1 MKLSFLLLLTITFYS
16 FLPAAKATVS
26 TAKQAIAPVITG
38 NDDKFPIPP
47 EGPNR
52 LFYMQRTANTNTI
65 IYDLNVLDGKIN
77 DSEPVKVYW
86 IRYNEKGQKEDLSY
100 IQRKFAY
107 GVVTKK
113 LPNEQY
119 DVRFVSYKKFPLL
132 LMKANDGKY
141 HIFATVAQRQIMLKS
156 LFVKI
161 EGGSFWLPNV
171 VYVEFKGT
179 DQNTGREIIERF
191 KP

>member
-1 MKLSFLLLLTITFYS
+1 
-16 FLPAAKATVS
+16 
-26 TAKQAIAPVITG
+26 
-38 NDDKFPIPP
+38 
-47 EGPNR
+47 
-52 LFYMQRTANTNTI
+52 MQRTANTNTI

>member
-1 MKLSFLLLLTITFYS
+1 MKLSFLLLLTTLNWYTTT
-16 FLPAAKATVS
+16 PKATA
-26 TAKQAIAPVITG
+26 TMPLQKPVLTE
-38 NDDKFPIPP
+38 DKFPVPP
-47 EGPNR
+47 AGANR

-65 IYDLNVLDGKIN
+65 IYDLNVEDGKI
-77 DSEPVKVYW
+77 DESEPVKVYW

-107 GVVTKK
+107 GVVSKK
-113 LPNEQY
+113 LPNDQF

-132 LMKANDGKY
+132 LMKAKDGKY
-141 HIFATVAQRQIMLKS
+141 HIFATVAQKQIMLER

>member
-1 MKLSFLLLLTITFYS
+1 MKLSITFLLIALFSYLPASKAVNIRATKTIT
-16 FLPAAKATVS
+16 V
-26 TAKQAIAPVITG
+26 
-38 NDDKFPIPP
+38 NDDPQDKFPVPAESIS
-47 EGPNR
+47 R

-65 IYDLNVLDGKIN
+65 IYELNASGGKL
-77 DSEPVKVYW
+77 DSENPLHVYW
-86 IRYNEKGQKEDLSY
+86 IRYAEQGQKEELSY

-113 LPNEQY
+113 LPNDQY

-141 HIFATVAQRQIMLKS
+141 HIFATVAQKQIMLS
-156 LFVKI
+156 RLFVKI

-171 VYVEFKGT
+171 VYVELRGT
-179 DQNTGREIIERF
+179 DQNTGREIVERF